1 MSGKP
6 EKWTRSP
13 DDPRRF
19 RPPPPRPGEECRERD
34 NRLRV
39 EKGEAEFLGFWEF
52 FQTFVELNGLELP
65 LKPQHQEICDTLQ
78 AAVMGTIGKD
88 YVIINMPPRVGKTKI
103 CQALTCWQL
112 AYFPDSQIIYTSYA
126 HSLACES
133 VRYVL
138 ETIGRPWYR
147 ELYQLALGSVQKSD
161 HFNTLSGGIVYGD
174 GVGGALTGRGAGLKR
189 PAGGFIVI
197 DDPAK
202 PDEALSK
209 VEGDQLR
216 FWFENTLKSR
226 RNSSQHCPIIIC
238 AQRLATDDLPG
249 FLLEKYPEKCHLL
262 KFPAMINGESTIPE
276 TVSTDSLLDTERVNP
291 FAFAS
296 QYQQEPV
303 ILGGNLIKLEW
314 LQTWDHRTAHTM
326 RWEKKIITADTA
338 VQSKQHN
345 DYTVLQLWGTV
356 ERRAYL
362 IDQIRGKWDS
372 STLLQ
377 NAGVFWGKHQTME
390 SPIQQFI
397 IEEAASGPGLIQQLQ
412 VLGIPAEGVKRLKD
426 KVARVMD
433 ILAFVRT
440 GMVFVPEDD
449 HWVQALRMELAAFR
463 QDGLA
468 PHDDQVD
475 AFADGIAHT
484 LGTGLSILDV
494 LGASRNRR
502 QSGMIPVNM
511 RAAIPTAAVTI
522 EQALA
527 ERAAFHLAEAGG
539 RS

>member
-1 MSGKP
+1 MSGQGKA
-6 EKWTRSP
+6 KWTRSAE
-13 DDPRRF
+13 DPKRF
-19 RPPPPRPGEECRERD
+19 RPPPPRPGEECRDRD
-34 NRLRV
+34 ARLTL
-39 EKGEAEFLGFWEF
+39 EKGQPDFLSFWEF

-78 AAVMGTIGKD
+78 AAVMGTIRKD

-112 AYFPDSQIIYTSYA
+112 AYFSDSQIIYTSYA

-138 ETIGRPWYR
+138 ETIGRTWFR
-147 ELYQLALGSVQKSD
+147 ELYALALGTVQKSD

-226 RNSSQHCPIIIC
+226 RNSSEHCPIIIC

-249 FLLEKYPEKCHLL
+249 FLLDKYPEKCHLL

-276 TVSTDSLLDTERVNP
+276 TVSTDSLRDTERVNP
-291 FAFAS
+291 FSFAS

-303 ILGGNLIKLEW
+303 ILGGNLIKLDWFEY
-314 LQTWDHRTAHTM
+314 WDAGTESAM
-326 RWEKKIITADTA
+326 RWDKKIVTVDTA

-345 DYTVLQLWGTV
+345 DWSVLQLWGCLN
-356 ERRAYL
+356 RRAYL

-372 STLLQ
+372 PTLLQ
-377 NAGVFWGKHQTME
+377 NTGAFWAKHQRMD
-390 SPIQQFI
+390 SPISRFI
-397 IEEAASGPGLIQQLQ
+397 IEEAASGPGLIQQLH

-433 ILAFVRT
+433 ILAFINTR
-440 GMVFVPEDD
+440 MVYLPKEAP
-449 HWVQALRMELAAFR
+449 WLQALQLELAGFR

-475 AFADGIAHT
+475 ALADGIANT
-484 LGTGLSILDV
+484 LGNGLSILDV
-494 LGASRNRR
+494 LGAPRSRRA
-502 QSGMIPVNM
+502 QSGMIAVNM
-511 RAAIPTAAVTI
+511 RDRIPTAPTSI
-522 EQALA
+522 SQALA
-527 ERAAFHLAEAGG
+527 ERAATFHQSATG
-539 RS
+539 